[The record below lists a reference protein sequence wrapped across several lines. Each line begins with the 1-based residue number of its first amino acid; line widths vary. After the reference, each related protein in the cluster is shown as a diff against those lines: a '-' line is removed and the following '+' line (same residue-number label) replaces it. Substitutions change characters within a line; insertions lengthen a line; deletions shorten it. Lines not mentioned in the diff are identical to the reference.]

1 MTREKQRRVIE
12 IERGA
17 GDRLVPA
24 NLSDVVTRRFLPV
37 LSLTYI
43 SVLVGI
49 AAEKGAVFHFLFE
62 EKSAY
67 TMALMVAGWVS
78 VPAIVWIML
87 NGSPFYAH
95 IADLWYKIVSA
106 LMIMVLISSFV
117 LFPEAEMYGLR
128 VYFAATLPVLLIM
141 YILFVK
147 GGLPAFAAY
156 PLTAMGLTALVHGAI
171 LNFIH

>member
-1 MTREKQRRVIE
+1 MTREPQRRVVE
-12 IERGA
+12 LKRGA
-17 GDRLVPA
+17 PDRLVPT
-24 NLSDVVTRRFLPV
+24 NFSEIVSRRFLPV
-37 LSLTYI
+37 LALTYV
-43 SVLVGI
+43 SALVGI
-49 AAEKGAVFHFLFE
+49 AAEKGSLVHFIFE
-62 EKSAY
+62 DKTAY
-67 TMALMVAGWVS
+67 TMALMVAAWVS

-95 IADLWYKIVSA
+95 IADLWYKIISA
-106 LMIMVLISSFV
+106 LMVMLLIASFV

-156 PLTAMGLTALVHGAI
+156 PLTAIGLTALVHGAI